1 VKILV
6 IDVGGNNCK
15 FLASGQ
21 SEARRFESGPFFTPK
36 RMVKGVLEMTKDWE
50 YDVIAV
56 GFPAPVVGNR
66 PVQEPV
72 NIGKGWV
79 KFDYEKA
86 LGKPVK
92 FINDAAMQALGS
104 YEGGRM
110 LFLGLGTG
118 LGSAMILNGVVAP
131 MELGHLPYRKR
142 TFEEYVG
149 DRGRLRLGKKKW
161 QKAVEDTISRLR
173 AALEPEYVI
182 LGGGNVRKL
191 ERLPKGVRAGSNDN
205 AFTGGFRLWELA
217 GSPVLEPIS
226 PQPERR
232 ARQPRVSQKPT
243 P

>member
-1 VKILV
+1 MKILV

-21 SEARRFESGPFFTPK
+21 SEPRRFESGPYFTPK
-36 RMVKGVLEMTKDWE
+36 RMVKGVLEMTTDWE

-56 GFPAPVVGNR
+56 GFPAPVIANR
-66 PVQEPV
+66 PAQEPV

-79 KFDYEKA
+79 KFDYERA
-86 LGKPVK
+86 FGKPVK

-118 LGSAMILNGVVAP
+118 LGTAMILDGALAP
-131 MELGHLPYRKR
+131 MELGHLPYKKR

-161 QKAVEDTISRLR
+161 QKAVEDTISRLS

-182 LGGGNVRKL
+182 LGGGNIRKL
-191 ERLPKGVRAGSNDN
+191 ERLPKGVREGNNEN
-205 AFTGGFRLWELA
+205 AFTGGFRLWELS
-217 GSPVLEPIS
+217 GSPTLEIGS
-226 PQPERR
+226 QPT
-232 ARQPRVSQKPT
+232 ARTRKPRLAKPAV
-243 P
+243 